1 MSYKRGNAYATMSKV
16 IMGNGGFMVARLKFK
31 VFHRD
36 RRNNNNNNNNDNN
49 NNNNN
54 NKTYIA
60 PISIFL
66 FSSALKK

>member
-1 MSYKRGNAYATMSKV
+1 MRA
-16 IMGNGGFMVARLKFK
+16 
-31 VFHRD
+31 
-36 RRNNNNNNNNDNN
+36 NNNN

-66 FSSALKK
+66 FSSALNTRKLAASTRKLSLNREKTHKKTCMGAK

>member
-1 MSYKRGNAYATMSKV
+1 MSFEEQIMSKDKYPS
-16 IMGNGGFMVARLKFK
+16 IFSCKMVAIVFIIFQIFSATRAVLK
-31 VFHRD
+31 VY
-36 RRNNNNNNNNDNN
+36 
-49 NNNNN
+49 NNN